1 MKDASNVLE
10 MPEYHHK
17 TMIWIN
23 DARRDEKEEG
33 LPRRNEMPT
42 VDKAAVPLTIPQTVS
57 AEYYPMIIISQNKG

>member
-23 DARRDEKEEG
+23 DARRYEKEEG

-42 VDKAAVPLTIPQTVS
+42 VDKAAVPLTIPRIIS
-57 AEYYPMIIISQNKG
+57 AKYYPSGNIH